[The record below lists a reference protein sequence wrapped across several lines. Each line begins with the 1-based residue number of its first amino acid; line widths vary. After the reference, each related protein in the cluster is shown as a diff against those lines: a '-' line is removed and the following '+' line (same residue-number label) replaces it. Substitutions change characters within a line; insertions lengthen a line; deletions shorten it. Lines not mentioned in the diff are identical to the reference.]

1 MKTLYKKLVSL
12 VRDEQG
18 TETVEWALVA
28 GLLVILAAGGYS
40 LVSGDITTIM
50 THNSLVDGY
59 REKLAPGREGCQW
72 TAALPPAVKV
82 RMESFRPPGL

>member
-50 THNSLVDGY
+50 TNLKAATGDAAGNTY
-59 REKLAPGREGCQW
+59 
-72 TAALPPAVKV
+72 TA
-82 RMESFRPPGL
+82 GG